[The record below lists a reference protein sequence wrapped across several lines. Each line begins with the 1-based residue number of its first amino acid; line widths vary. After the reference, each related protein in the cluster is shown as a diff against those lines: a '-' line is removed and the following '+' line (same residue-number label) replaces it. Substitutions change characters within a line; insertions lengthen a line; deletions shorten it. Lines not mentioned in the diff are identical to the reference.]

1 MSEAT
6 AADLAPYQFL
16 AGRLTRSSDDRV
28 IAGLAGGVGAR
39 LGIPSVYVRAALVSL
54 ALAGGVGVI
63 LYLIG
68 WIGTPDD
75 EQYGSLITAERPASA
90 RQRVGLGLVFIA
102 ALLVLESVGLWFGG
116 VVWPATLLG
125 FGAALMWDRSSAQSR
140 DRLANLAKP
149 PGAGESRSRAQIVLG
164 AMLMAAG
171 TVVILTSLDT
181 FQALGPVAIAVL
193 LTAVGFMLVFGPW
206 VWRLFDNLSA
216 ERRARIRSEERAEMA
231 AHLHDSVLQTL
242 AMIQRSDDP
251 QHMTTLARAQERD
264 LRSWL
269 FATER
274 EHPGETVGEA
284 VAAAAAK
291 VETAFDV
298 PIEVVVVGDR
308 PATGDS
314 AALVAAA
321 GEAMSNAAGHSG
333 ARQISVYVECTPET
347 VEAWITDQG
356 IGFEPATVG
365 DDRKGIAESIIARME
380 RSGGS
385 ADLVSRLGEG
395 TEVHLRIG
403 AT

>member
-1 MSEAT
+1 
-6 AADLAPYQFL
+6 
-16 AGRLTRSSDDRV
+16 
-28 IAGLAGGVGAR
+28 
-39 LGIPSVYVRAALVSL
+39 
-54 ALAGGVGVI
+54 
-63 LYLIG
+63 
-68 WIGTPDD
+68 
-75 EQYGSLITAERPASA
+75 
-90 RQRVGLGLVFIA
+90 
-102 ALLVLESVGLWFGG
+102 
-116 VVWPATLLG
+116 
-125 FGAALMWDRSSAQSR
+125 
-140 DRLANLAKP
+140 
-149 PGAGESRSRAQIVLG
+149 
-164 AMLMAAG
+164 
-171 TVVILTSLDT
+171 
-181 FQALGPVAIAVL
+181 VAIAVL